1 MILSRRAREFTLSV
15 LILAVPVVLLY
26 GNVDHP
32 GQLNGVDRIIL
43 RGNGQVQRA
52 VHKSLGFAGKLWS
65 QYVALW
71 GLETRNEALRKRYFA
86 LQENNEILRHWAG
99 QGRSREAALGFR
111 MTPTLHTRPAEVVGW
126 SISPYYQMVRARLSG
141 SGKPPRAHAPV
152 GVPAGLVGS
161 VQRSA
166 GRWVDVLLLSDV
178 QSRIKV
184 AVRRTASRGALRGT
198 GTPGRM
204 RGRIEYLSPRDA
216 VRPGDLLRTSGMGG
230 RFPKDLPVGRV
241 VSVGRRVKS
250 RYQEIEVALTAGP
263 EVPQRVYLIQARATP
278 PTPPAPPRETPAP
291 PPASGSSAAPSTV
304 GGSRRGT
311 VR

>member
-32 GQLNGVDRIIL
+32 GQLSWADRLIL

-52 VHKSLGFAGKLWS
+52 VHKSLGFAGALWS

-71 GLETRNEALRKRYFA
+71 GQETRNEALRRRTFT

-111 MTPTLHTRPAEVVGW
+111 VTPSLSTRPAEVVGW
-126 SISPYYQMVRARLSG
+126 SISPYYHVVRARLSG
-141 SGKPPRAHAPV
+141 TGRPPRPHAPV
-152 GVPAGLVGS
+152 GIPAGLVGS

-166 GRWVDVLLLSDV
+166 GRWMDVLLLSDV
-178 QSRIKV
+178 QSRVKV
-184 AVRRTASRGALRGT
+184 AVRRTASRGELRGT

-250 RYQEIEVALTAGP
+250 RYQEIEVALSAGSN
-263 EVPQRVYLIQARATP
+263 VPQRVYLIQARATP
-278 PTPPAPPRETPAP
+278 AATQGSPSSSGPGQVTPAAKP
-291 PPASGSSAAPSTV
+291 L
-304 GGSRRGT
+304 RGK